1 MEKEKRTYLDYL
13 VEKHNEK
20 IKKMKLQKFNP

>member
-20 IKKMKLQKFNP
+20 IKKNETAKV